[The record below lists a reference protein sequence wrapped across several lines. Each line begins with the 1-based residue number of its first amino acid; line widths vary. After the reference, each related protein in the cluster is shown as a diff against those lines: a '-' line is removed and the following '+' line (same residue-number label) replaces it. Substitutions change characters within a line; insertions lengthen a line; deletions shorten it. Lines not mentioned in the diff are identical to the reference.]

1 MVKVISSAFNTIT
14 LYIYPKFTSVI
25 NISKKFKEFE
35 MKYKYTSPRSMKCI
49 YMIKEILE
57 TDIIHL
63 KLIVLLGSVSMQ
75 ISNLTLNSN
84 FYQAITNTQY
94 NGVIKNYMQTNLLSS
109 IAKSTYSCLNFLFT
123 FNLFEY

>member
-84 FYQAITNTQY
+84 FYQAISQLPIHNTM
-94 NGVIKNYMQTNLLSS
+94 V
-109 IAKSTYSCLNFLFT
+109 
-123 FNLFEY
+123 

>member
-1 MVKVISSAFNTIT
+1 
-14 LYIYPKFTSVI
+14 
-25 NISKKFKEFE
+25 
-35 MKYKYTSPRSMKCI
+35 MKYKCTSPSYRLMKCI
-49 YMIKEILE
+49 YMIREILE

-63 KLIVLLGSVSMQ
+63 KLVLLGSVSMT

-109 IAKSTYSCLNFLFT
+109 TCIAKSTYSCLNFLFN